1 MFADV
6 VINTSPVF
14 TGNVA
19 LLAPAG
25 TVTLEGTLAAKLLL
39 ASATRAP
46 PAGAGVLSVT
56 VPVEDCSPPTT
67 VDGFKLIDA
76 TVGSGTGFTVSV
88 AVLVVPEYAA
98 LIATVVGA
106 VTALVLTMKLAV
118 FAPAATVTLAGTR
131 AANVLLLES
140 DTTAPPDGAALLNV
154 TVPVDDCVPPVT
166 LVGLS
171 ASADNVTG
179 GGGAG
184 FTVSAAVLVVPP
196 YAALIVTAVETV
208 TALVLTVK
216 LAVVAPAA
224 RVTLVGTRA
233 AVVLLLESETT
244 APPDGAAPLNVTVP
258 VEDCVPPVTLV
269 GLSASADNVT
279 GGGAAGFTVSAAVL
293 VVPAYAALIVT
304 AVETVTALVLTV
316 EVAVVAPAATLT
328 LAGTRAAV
336 VLLLE
341 SATTAPP
348 DGAAPVNVTVPV
360 EDCVPPITLVGFSA
374 SVERVTAADAD
385 GARSNSH
392 TAGFGSLKGT
402 TTNFVG
408 DTTYATALPPFGD
421 VRFTGPLPFA
431 GDELTEYVAANDA
444 PDCDPLASPISTR
457 PVRLPVGLAPF
468 AENSPEK
475 TFTLNAVG
483 SVATPA

>member
-88 AVLVVPEYAA
+88 AVLVVPPYAA

-106 VTALVLTMKLAV
+106 APALVPTMKLAV

-131 AANVLLLES
+131 AAIVLLLAS
-140 DTTAPPDGAALLNV
+140 VTTAPPDGAALL
-154 TVPVDDCVPPVT
+154 
-166 LVGLS
+166 S
-171 ASADNVTG
+171 
-179 GGGAG
+179 
-184 FTVSAAVLVVPP
+184 
-196 YAALIVTAVETV
+196 
-208 TALVLTVK
+208 
-216 LAVVAPAA
+216 
-224 RVTLVGTRA
+224 
-233 AVVLLLESETT
+233 
-244 APPDGAAPLNVTVP
+244 VTVP

-269 GLSASADNVT
+269 GFSVNEDNVT

-293 VVPAYAALIVT
+293 VVPPYAAPIVT
-304 AVETVTALVLTV
+304 AVEALTALVLTV
-316 EVAVVAPAATLT
+316 KLAVVAPAATVT
-328 LAGTRAAV
+328 LAGTRAAA

-341 SATTAPP
+341 SETTAPP
-348 DGAAPVNVTVPV
+348 DGAALLKVTVPV
-360 EDCVPPITLVGFSA
+360 EDCVPPVTLVGFSA
-374 SVERVTAADAD
+374 NAERVTDADAD
-385 GARSNSH
+385 GARSKSH
-392 TAGFGSLKGT
+392 TAGIASIKGT
-402 TTNFVG
+402 QTNIRSV
-408 DTTYATALPPFGD
+408 TRR
-421 VRFTGPLPFA
+421 VRNT
-431 GDELTEYVAANDA
+431 
-444 PDCDPLASPISTR
+444 
-457 PVRLPVGLAPF
+457 
-468 AENSPEK
+468 
-475 TFTLNAVG
+475 
-483 SVATPA
+483 